1 MRYYSGKCK
10 RPDIYHHSLPT
21 SYDDDRG
28 VQAAAIS
35 TSMTALEYFNHM
47 TGLNWFESSELR
59 KKLPAVYQDILHLF
73 FEKAKTQKQCGD
85 ILGLTQGNVSESL
98 RQIYIQLSWLSTAE
112 NLERTVKQRAG
123 GAGKGV
129 GRGRYRD
136 LATGNRVVALV
147 KSGMTKQREIAA
159 ALHISQGTVCI
170 WYKRL
175 DIHPP
180 HGKMPWSIE
189 RHRRQQ
195 IDFDRRFPWIN

>member
-59 KKLPAVYQDILHLF
+59 KKLPVVYQDILHLF
-73 FEKAKTQKQCGD
+73 FERNKTQKQCGD

-98 RQIYIQLSWLSTAE
+98 RQIYIQLSWLSTTA

-123 GAGKGV
+123 GAGG

-147 KSGMTKQREIAA
+147 KSGMTKQRDIAA
-159 ALHISQGTVCI
+159 ALHISQGTVCT

-180 HGKMPWSIE
+180 HRKIPWSLT
-189 RHRRQQ
+189 RLRQKKN
-195 IDFDRRFPWIN
+195 FDRRYPWIN